1 MAEYK
6 GFQGPSA
13 PEHKSK
19 GSALTALFLL
29 ALVAGA
35 AWLTAQDFMS
45 MWAEDKVYPA
55 EGFKEYKLSDWEPAI
70 KDTPGDT
77 PVFIQEGPEP
87 GGTVLI
93 LGGTHPNEPSGF
105 ITATLYLERAKVVK
119 GRLIVIPFANH
130 SAFTHNSPQDAAPQR
145 FHLDQGNGKA
155 RVFKFGSRATN
166 PIHQWPD
173 PDIYIH
179 YPSGQK
185 LDGSSRA
192 NLNRGYPGTLKEG
205 ITQAASL
212 AILELIR
219 KEKVTLA
226 FDLHEAS
233 PEYPVVNAMVSHE
246 RAMELAA
253 TAAMELEFQEIP
265 MRLEPSPANLRGLS
279 HREWGD
285 GTEETL
291 AILMESGNPSQGR
304 LRERTDE
311 ALVLTGRDKAYA
323 RASKLGRLFIPY
335 EEDQPLALRVARHT
349 TAIMTCVD
357 LLETVLSPEKGI
369 KIENIPGYEEIIA
382 QGVGPFLAPDR

>member
-6 GFQGPSA
+6 V
-13 PEHKSK
+13 K
-19 GSALTALFLL
+19 GTPLTALALL
-29 ALVAGA
+29 AVAAGI

-45 MWAEDKVYPA
+45 MWADDAVYPA
-55 EGFKEYKLSDWEPAI
+55 PGFTEHKLSDWEPAI

-93 LGGTHPNEPSGF
+93 LGGTHPNEPSGC
-105 ITATLYLERAKVVK
+105 ITATLYLERAKVTQ
-119 GRLIVIPFANH
+119 GRLIVIPFADH

-145 FHLDQGNGKA
+145 FRLDQGNGRA

-173 PDIYIH
+173 PDIYVH

-192 NLNRGYPGTLKEG
+192 NLNRGYPGTLNEG
-205 ITQAASL
+205 ITQAVSL
-212 AILELIR
+212 AILELIQ

-233 PEYPVVNAMVSHE
+233 PEYPVVNAMVAHD

-253 TAAMELEFQEIP
+253 TAAMELEFQDIP
-265 MRLEPSPANLRGLS
+265 MRLEPSPKNLRGLS

-285 GTEETL
+285 ATEETL

-304 LRERTDE
+304 LRARTDE

-323 RASKLGRLFIPY
+323 KASKLGRLFIPY

-349 TAIMTCVD
+349 TAMLTCIN
-357 LLETVLSPEKGI
+357 LLDMILSPEKAV
-369 KIENIPGYEEIIA
+369 KLENIPSYEEIIA
-382 QGVGPFLAPDR
+382 NGVGPYLAHAPEA